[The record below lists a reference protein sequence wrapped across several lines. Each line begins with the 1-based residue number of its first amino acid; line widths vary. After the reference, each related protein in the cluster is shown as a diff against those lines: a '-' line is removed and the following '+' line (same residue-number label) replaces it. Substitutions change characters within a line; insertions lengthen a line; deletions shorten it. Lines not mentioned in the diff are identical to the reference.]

1 MAIWQWGL
9 LALFGV
15 WALQS
20 LGVWLQMRH
29 YTDVF
34 KGVTNQF
41 NDGFVGA
48 GNFRGRLSKGTI
60 VVVVVTPD
68 LIVRRLLIMSGRT
81 VFTKFRRHRRVRGD
95 DPRSAPVQ
103 SRSSGRGGP
112 GVAEAVKRA
121 IEQIDRAAVG
131 AREAAGFVRLERS
144 SRIAQPLADRDKE
157 ARRLKEEKCQSLQC
171 WHSMP
176 TWPSNTCMWQA
187 RWSRMLLFITA
198 RSGSITRVTISSC
211 LRRRHRPRSCGDGIT
226 VEEFKDKLQ
235 NVTQEEQL
243 GWLTAAGKYFIGI
256 FQEGGK
262 VFAGFVTGIIPTLV
276 VLMTAFYAITEL
288 VGEERV
294 HGIARGA
301 GKIALTRYTVLPVI
315 SVFFLTNPMA
325 YTFGSFLEE
334 KHKPAFYDA
343 AVSYVHPP
351 LGLFPHINPGE
362 YFVWGGVLVALLEL
376 ESKGAVASGY
386 HIRVAIWYAI
396 VGLIVILLKGMLTER
411 ITAIMA
417 RRQGV
422 EL

>member
-1 MAIWQWGL
+1 
-9 LALFGV
+9 
-15 WALQS
+15 
-20 LGVWLQMRH
+20 
-29 YTDVF
+29 
-34 KGVTNQF
+34 
-41 NDGFVGA
+41 
-48 GNFRGRLSKGTI
+48 
-60 VVVVVTPD
+60 
-68 LIVRRLLIMSGRT
+68 MS
-81 VFTKFRRHRRVRGD
+81 VFTMLAQHADMAVQHLHVAGAMVTDAAIHHGTAGLDHARDNLVVLAQAATD
-95 DPRSAPVQ
+95 AP
-103 SRSSGRGGP
+103 
-112 GVAEAVKRA
+112 
-121 IEQIDRAAVG
+121 AA
-131 AREAAGFVRLERS
+131 A
-144 SRIAQPLADRDKE
+144 P
-157 ARRLKEEKCQSLQC
+157 
-171 WHSMP
+171 
-176 TWPSNTCMWQA
+176 
-187 RWSRMLLFITA
+187 
-198 RSGSITRVTISSC
+198 
-211 LRRRHRPRSCGDGIT
+211 GDGIT

-396 VGLIVILLKGMLTER
+396 VGLIVILLKGILTER